1 MSPYDHSPGQ
11 LNPFEELYTNLFRD
25 NPGTSAGLARNEAGS
40 AFLQNH
46 GLLLDVGCGVGDLF
60 DVIKDQYDEV
70 HGVDIIQEAV
80 DLCIE
85 KGMQAKRVD
94 LNVEGLPYEDGK
106 FDSVACFD
114 FIEHIV
120 SPVRLMKEI
129 WRVLKWNGEVVII
142 TPNIRSIWPILKLI
156 FKGKS
161 PKTSSVK
168 FEPYDGGHIHYFTS
182 RDIVEILLM
191 QRFDNIS
198 TFGWG
203 KVLSRL
209 NWLPTKFLLGPTIDR
224 EFLHG
229 GIIVRAEKA
238 KR

>member
-1 MSPYDHSPGQ
+1 MSVMNPMS
-11 LNPFEELYTNLFRD
+11 PFEELYKSLFRD
-25 NPGTSAGLARNEAGS
+25 NPGTSAGLSRNKAGA
-40 AFLQNH
+40 AFLRNH

-60 DVIKDQYDEV
+60 DMTKDQYDKV
-70 HGVDIIQEAV
+70 YGVDIVQEAV

-120 SPVRLMKEI
+120 SPMRLTGEI
-129 WRVLKWNGEVVII
+129 WRVLKWGGEVVII
-142 TPNIRSIWPILKLI
+142 TPNIRSIWPILRI
-156 FKGKS
+156 VFNGKS
-161 PKTSSVK
+161 PKTSGEIL
-168 FEPYDGGHIHYFTS
+168 EPYDGGHIHYFTS
-182 RDIVEILLM
+182 RDIVEILTRQGL
-191 QRFDNIS
+191 QNIS
-198 TFGWG
+198 LFGWS

-229 GIIVRAEKA
+229 GIIIRAEKV